1 MKTTNYKEENKMA
14 KMVAFIA
21 NTGENKMKN
30 IATFIANA
38 REVYGKAMDNYGT
51 AIIKVKTK

>member
-1 MKTTNYKEENKMA
+1 MT

-38 REVYGKAMDNYGT
+38 KEVYGKTMDNYGT

>member
-1 MKTTNYKEENKMA
+1 MTR
-14 KMVAFIA
+14 MVAYIA
-21 NTGENKMKN
+21 NTGENKMRK

-38 REVYGKAMDNYGT
+38 MEVYEKAMDNYGT

>member
-1 MKTTNYKEENKMA
+1 MTKM
-14 KMVAFIA
+14 MAFIT

-30 IATFIANA
+30 IATFIANEM
-38 REVYGKAMDNYGT
+38 EVYRKAMDSYGT

>member
-1 MKTTNYKEENKMA
+1 MT

-38 REVYGKAMDNYGT
+38 KEVYGTAMDNYGT